1 MVVFCYVMITSSLVF
16 WKVKTVSLS
25 TFRSNRRINPWR
37 DISVLKAGL
46 WLILVILET
55 SCPVDLKFYIMWRI
69 LNLVE
74 LMSNKPKSK
83 LVELMFCWKFLLMF
97 QEIICKVFNFYS
109 KESGL
114 MAAGWKLKWWTRWE
128 NNQLTAPKERIA
140 MKTKATTFSVS
151 SLYLFFW
158 WWITEVLSTFS
169 RWKQVFMTNYH
180 PNSKLPVREAVNLTK
195 VRKIKHPFRFILLDC

>member
-180 PNSKLPVREAVNLTK
+180 PNSKLPLREAVNLTK